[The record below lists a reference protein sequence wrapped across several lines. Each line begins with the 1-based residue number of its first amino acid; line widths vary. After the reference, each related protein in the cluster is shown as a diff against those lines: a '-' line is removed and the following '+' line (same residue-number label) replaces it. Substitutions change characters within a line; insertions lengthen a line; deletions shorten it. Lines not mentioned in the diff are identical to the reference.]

1 MSATEFRDPGS
12 GLTDGERYVY
22 MVRAVAGLESLDSAE
37 AEARSDSRAPA
48 YGASAVALS
57 GDGGWINAANATDAS
72 VQVDLSGPGEAG
84 DVVEVTVRDAAGA
97 EVTRRAPVVAGIGSV
112 TVGGIDASPLAEVS
126 SSVADPAGA
135 RNLQVTATVADAA
148 GNVNAAATATAP
160 AGKDVTAPP
169 ASGPSGLVVTYSDG
183 RLAGSG
189 EPFDTISAVRE
200 GGDGTVHAGGTVQAD
215 GTIPAFAVGALAPG
229 ETGVFQRVT
238 ETDPAGNALTLA
250 FGPFAG

>member
-1 MSATEFRDPGS
+1 VTATEFRDPGT

-22 MVRAVAGLESLDSAE
+22 IVRAVAGLESLDSAE

-57 GDGGWINAANATDAS
+57 SDGWINAASATDAS
-72 VQVDLSGPGEAG
+72 ARVDLSGPGEAG
-84 DVVEVTVRDAAGA
+84 DVVTVTVRDAAGA
-97 EVTRRAPVVAGIGSV
+97 EVMRRAPVVAGIGSV
-112 TVGGIDASPLAEVS
+112 TVSGIDASPLAEVS

-148 GNVNAAATATAP
+148 GNVNATATATAP

-169 ASGPSGLVVTYSDG
+169 AGGPNGLAVTYSDG

-200 GGDGTVHAGGTVQAD
+200 SADGNVYTGGTVRAD
-215 GTIPAFAVGALAPG
+215 GAIAAFVVGVLAPG
-229 ETGVFQRVT
+229 ETGVFLRVT
-238 ETDPAGNALTLA
+238 ETDPAGNALTLP
-250 FGPFAG
+250 FGPFAA